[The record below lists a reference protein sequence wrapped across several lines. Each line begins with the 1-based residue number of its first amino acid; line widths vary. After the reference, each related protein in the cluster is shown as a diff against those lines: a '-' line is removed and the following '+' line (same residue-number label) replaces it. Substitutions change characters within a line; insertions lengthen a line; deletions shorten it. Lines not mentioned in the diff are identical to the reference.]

1 MFITADITKVRRI
14 IQQARLKGKK
24 VGFVPTMGALHQGHL
39 SLVKASK
46 RQTDF
51 TAVSIFVNPLQ
62 FGPKED
68 LKKYPRRFKQDKQL
82 LKKEKVDLLFYPS
95 AKDSYP
101 KDFSTLVSEEQLSR
115 FLCGISRPGHFKGVC
130 TVVTK
135 LFNIVQPDQA
145 YFGQKDYQQAQI
157 IRRLVRDL
165 NFLIAIKV
173 LPTVRESDGL
183 ALSSRNQYLNPKQR
197 KDAAVIYQ
205 ALKLAKKDIQNGQR
219 NPASIIKAMRQKL
232 LSVNSLRIDY
242 LEIVDAESLD
252 QLKTIKGKI
261 LIVLAVYLAKVRL
274 IDNIVLNV
282 N

>member
-1 MFITADITKVRRI
+1 MLITADIAKVRRI

-39 SLVKASK
+39 SLVKASI
-46 RQTDF
+46 RQSDF
-51 TAVSIFVNPLQ
+51 TVVSIFVNPLQ

-68 LKKYPRRFKQDKQL
+68 LKKYPRRFKPDRKL

-95 AKDSYP
+95 AKDLYP
-101 KDFSTLVSEEQLSR
+101 KDFSISVSEGQLSK

-135 LFNIVQPDQA
+135 LFNIIQPDQA
-145 YFGQKDYQQAQI
+145 YFGQKDYQQARI

-165 NFLIAIKV
+165 NFPLEIKV

-197 KDAAVIYQ
+197 KDARVIYQ
-205 ALKLAKKDIQNGQR
+205 ALRLAKKDIQNGQR
-219 NPASIIKAMRQKL
+219 NPARIIKAMRQR
-232 LSVNSLRIDY
+232 LSSVKSLKIDY
-242 LEIVDAESLD
+242 LEIANAESLNK
-252 QLKTIKGKI
+252 LKTIKGKV
-261 LIVLAVYLAKVRL
+261 LITLAVYLAKVRL
-274 IDNIVLNV
+274 IDNIILNV
-282 N
+282 D

>member
-1 MFITADITKVRRI
+1 MLITADIAKVRRI

-39 SLVKASK
+39 SLVKASN
-46 RQTDF
+46 RQSDF
-51 TAVSIFVNPLQ
+51 TVVSIFVNPLQ

-68 LKKYPRRFKQDKQL
+68 LKKYPRRFKPDRKL

-95 AKDSYP
+95 AKDLYP
-101 KDFSTLVSEEQLSR
+101 KDFSISVSEGQLSK

-135 LFNIVQPDQA
+135 LFNIIQPDQA
-145 YFGQKDYQQAQI
+145 YFGQKDCQQARI

-165 NFLIAIKV
+165 NFPLEIKV

-197 KDAAVIYQ
+197 KDARVIYQ
-205 ALKLAKKDIQNGQR
+205 ALRLAKKDIQNGQR
-219 NPASIIKAMRQKL
+219 NPARIIKAMRQR
-232 LSVNSLRIDY
+232 LSSVKSLKIDY
-242 LEIVDAESLD
+242 LEIANAESLNK
-252 QLKTIKGKI
+252 LKTIKGKV
-261 LIVLAVYLAKVRL
+261 LITLAVYLAKVRL
-274 IDNIVLNV
+274 IDNIILNV
-282 N
+282 D